1 MEQLGVPPAILPA
14 ATPPVEPI
22 PPGAGGYAQSPS
34 AAERREKARKQ
45 ASQSA
50 FAIRPAG
57 ASSQE
62 AHSGEQWFYAAV
74 GIATLLAILLS
85 ARALPAGPRPRPVL
99 LIDRRAEAAR
109 RRRRR

>member
-1 MEQLGVPPAILPA
+1 MEQLGVPAAILPA

-57 ASSQE
+57 VSSRE
-62 AHSGEQWFYAAV
+62 SRSGEEWFYAAL
-74 GIATLLAILLS
+74 GITTLLALLLS
-85 ARALPAGPRPRPVL
+85 ARALPTDPRPRPVL
-99 LIDRRAEAAR
+99 LSDRRAQAGR